1 MTAQIKEPMTESTN
15 THGNRTWELGVS
27 RADQFKAGRFSQ
39 GSHKTASAEPM
50 AVVPSKNI

>member
-1 MTAQIKEPMTESTN
+1 MTAQIKEPMTESTS
-15 THGNRTWELGVS
+15 THDNSTWELGVS
-27 RADQFKAGRFSQ
+27 KADQFKAGRLSQ